1 MYKDDAENRQ
11 QAAQS
16 SRALDKIL
24 LNIEKEEDLTED
36 TGVIPAKYPPK
47 VTLENSSQLQSARV
61 WVNYAYFVF

>member
-11 QAAQS
+11 WAAQS

-24 LNIEKEEDLTED
+24 LNIEKEEDLTEG

-47 VTLENSSQLQSARV
+47 VTLENSSQL
-61 WVNYAYFVF
+61 